1 MQKKTYFVSDFHLG
15 IPSFEESAVREKRIV
30 SFLNSIKPNCNELY
44 IVGDIFDF
52 WFEYKTVVPKGFVR
66 LLAKLAEFV
75 EDGIPVHVFHGNH
88 DLWQFGYLEKEIG
101 CKVYAK
107 PIIKTIA
114 GKKLYIGHGDGLGP
128 KQHKFKFILSVYRNY
143 FFQRLFAFFH
153 PNIGIGL
160 ANYFSR
166 KSKEETYSDNHAF
179 YGENEFLIQHARN
192 FLLHEHIDYFIF
204 GHRHLPMIYKLNN
217 QSNYINLGDWI
228 DYNTYLELDE
238 NEVTIK
244 SFTDSSANYIYNNEN

>member
-1 MQKKTYFVSDFHLG
+1 VQKKTYFVSDFHLG
-15 IPSFEESAVREKRIV
+15 IPTFEESALREKRIV
-30 SFLNSIKPNCNELY
+30 SFLNSIKPHCTELY

-52 WFEYKTVVPKGFVR
+52 WFEFKTVVPKGFVR
-66 LLAKLAEFV
+66 LLAKLAEFAD
-75 EDGIPVHVFHGNH
+75 EGINVHVFHGNH

-101 CKVYAK
+101 CKVHVK

-160 ANYFSR
+160 ANYFSQ
-166 KSKEETYSDNHAF
+166 KSKEETYNDNHAF

-192 FLLHEHIDYFIF
+192 FLKQEAIDYFIF

-217 QSNYINLGDWI
+217 QSNYVNLGDWI
-228 DYNTYLELDE
+228 AYNTYLQLDE
-238 NEVTIK
+238 NEVVLK
-244 SFTDSSANYIYNNEN
+244 SFTDLEANYIYNNEN